1 MEDGLCFP
9 MIDTESMSAMLTEC
23 QRPLVLSLGGL
34 GRGSSG
40 RLQGKSV
47 FSANSILPLSH

>member
-40 RLQGKSV
+40 DFR
-47 FSANSILPLSH
+47 ARA